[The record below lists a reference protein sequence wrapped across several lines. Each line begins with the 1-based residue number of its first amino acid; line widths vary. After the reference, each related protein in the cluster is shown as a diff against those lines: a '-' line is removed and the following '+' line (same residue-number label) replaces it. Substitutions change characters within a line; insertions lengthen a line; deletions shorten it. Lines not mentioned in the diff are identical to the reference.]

1 MGVTYTTAAGAT
13 YIPIASYTVSGTST
27 TSYNF
32 SSITSAYTDLI
43 LIIQGSAS
51 AADNVYLRFNS
62 DSTTNYSCTGLFGNG
77 TSATSSSRTSFN
89 AALIFDGGFSTTQA
103 TSISHIMNYANTTT
117 YKTVLTRNSDT
128 ATYASA
134 EVCLWRA
141 TPAAIST
148 VTVGLYSGA
157 YFVSGTTFSLYGILG
172 A

>member
-1 MGVTYTTAAGAT
+1 MAAGAT
-13 YIPIASYTVSGTST
+13 YTPLASYTVSGTST

-32 SSITSAYTDLI
+32 NTISSAYTDLI

-62 DSTTNYSCTGLFGNG
+62 DSTTNYSSTVLAGNG
-77 TSATSSSRTSFN
+77 TTATSSRRSSFN

-103 TSISHIMNYANTTT
+103 TSISQIMNYANTTT
-117 YKTVLTRNSDT
+117 YKTILTRNSDT
-128 ATYASA
+128 ATYVNS
-134 EVCLWRA
+134 EVSLWRA

-157 YFVSGTTFSLYGILG
+157 YFVSGTTFALYGI
-172 A
+172 AAA